1 MAYTSP
7 VEIKKIVT
15 NLPAN
20 FPEERLQFYADKA
33 TAYLNGLLGGVYAV
47 PFTEPVPPL
56 IAYLANDIAVY
67 FLKEDLYS
75 GQKPNAVEDMVDR
88 WERITKMI
96 ADILSGALYIG
107 VDPIKKDG
115 SGFAT
120 TNLVDNIFSL
130 EDPYW

>member
-7 VEIKKIVT
+7 TDIRRVVN

-20 FPEERLQFYADKA
+20 FQDERLQFYVDKA
-33 TAYLNGLLGGVYAV
+33 TAYINGLLGGVYAV

-56 IAYLANDIAVY
+56 IKHLANDLAVY

-75 GQKPNAVEDMVDR
+75 GQKPNATENLSDS
-88 WERITKMI
+88 WERISKMI
-96 ADILSGALYIG
+96 EDILSGALNIG
-107 VDPIKKDG
+107 VDPIKKET
-115 SGFAT
+115 SGFST
-120 TNLVDNIFSL
+120 TNKVDNIFSI